1 MLTTDR
7 GDSGHPDLASITA
20 ALLDVYRSGS
30 EIGRFVFY
38 FAGHGLLAFSDGART
53 QAVDLLL
60 AADVPSVEDGSRM
73 LNLGEVLNY
82 LRLTGPREQ
91 FYFVDACRDLN
102 YERQPGIPSLAWAQQ
117 DQDAA
122 RAQGVLHAVSPQG
135 RALGTPNGFGAMTT
149 ALAGALRGEGRATEF
164 AVGIGYHVTLESVH
178 ARVSGVLRP
187 RLEEQLEW
195 RRKFM
200 EPELHRHGPPLDPLR
215 LIEDP
220 SSRRVAVHVQ
230 PDDAAPRTAVRLG
243 LGDGDVQWSWPPV
256 PNHEAV
262 ELRPRLHE
270 LLANST
276 AGDADPTRSV
286 VDPRETAEVTVRV
299 RTDGHVQATSE
310 VTVEAPER
318 LSPVEDGKSTLE
330 VAVPDGL
337 PLVVEARG
345 LEPPYARRRDLGGLR
360 ARVPPGVYAVLFR
373 NGPEVADRREVLVA
387 PGAVVR
393 VTASAQLALVWTD
406 HEPYLTQVS
415 AHHTF
420 GGVPLTVAAGTGSA
434 DSEITVMLSIPGY
447 EWRGDVVQE
456 PGRPLLTFFT
466 TVPDEPF
473 DIWLVGDALGEIRIP
488 GHASRHHESFVMVR
502 FVDGLPRVT
511 QSRFEYAG
519 SRWSSALRSH
529 ALARELAEFE
539 DLAGFDMAREAVL
552 EVAHQDPLIASL
564 AAYNLGPAADAELR
578 DQLEDWEEDVD
589 AQVALAYLDADR
601 KPSLSP
607 LLARGVVPVLSA
619 GVGLLARHAEDTGW
633 SDHPI
638 VERAAHLRAGN
649 AFAMEWRW

>member
-1 MLTTDR
+1 
-7 GDSGHPDLASITA
+7 
-20 ALLDVYRSGS
+20 
-30 EIGRFVFY
+30 
-38 FAGHGLLAFSDGART
+38 
-53 QAVDLLL
+53 
-60 AADVPSVEDGSRM
+60 M

-91 FYFVDACRDLN
+91 LYFVDACRDLN
-102 YERQPGIPSLAWAQQ
+102 YERQPGMPSLAWAQQ
-117 DQDAA
+117 DQDVA

-149 ALAGALRGEGRATEF
+149 ALAGALRGEGRATDF
-164 AVGIGYHVTLESVH
+164 AVGVGYHVTLESVH
-178 ARVSGVLRP
+178 ARVTGVLRP
-187 RLEEQLEW
+187 RLDEQLEW

-215 LIEDP
+215 LIQDP
-220 SSRRVAVHVQ
+220 SSRRVTVHVQ
-230 PDDAAPRTAVRLG
+230 PDHAAPHTAVRLG
-243 LGDGDVQWSWPPV
+243 LGDGDVQRSWPPV

-270 LLANST
+270 LLASST
-276 AGDADPTRSV
+276 AGEADPTRSV
-286 VDPRETAEVTVRV
+286 VDPRETTEVTVRV
-299 RTDGHVQATSE
+299 GTEGDVQATSK
-310 VTVEAPER
+310 VTVEAPGR
-318 LSPVEDGKSTLE
+318 LGPAEDGNSTLE

-360 ARVPPGVYAVLFR
+360 ERVPPGVYAVSFR
-373 NGPEVADRREVLVA
+373 NGAEVVDRREVLVA
-387 PGAVVR
+387 PGAIVR
-393 VTASAQLALVWTD
+393 VTASAQLARVWTD
-406 HEPYLTQVS
+406 HEPYLTQVI
-415 AHHTF
+415 ARQIF
-420 GGVPLTVAAGTGSA
+420 GGVPLTVAATTGPA
-434 DSEITVMLSIPGY
+434 DSKITVMLSIPGY
-447 EWRGDVVQE
+447 EWDGDVVQE

-488 GHASRHHESFVMVR
+488 GHALRHQDESFVMVR

-511 QSRFEYAG
+511 QSRLEYTG
-519 SRWSSALRSH
+519 SLASSALRSH
-529 ALARELAEFE
+529 ALAREVVELD
-539 DLAGFDMAREAVL
+539 DLAGFEMAREAVL
-552 EVAHQDPLIASL
+552 EVAHQDSLIASL

-578 DQLEDWEEDVD
+578 LHLEHREEDAD

-601 KPSLSP
+601 TP
-607 LLARGVVPVLSA
+607 LLAPLLDRGVVPVLSA

-638 VERAAHLRAGN
+638 VERAAHLRAGH